1 MFGYV
6 LRRLLQVIPTI
17 VGITLLLFIVVRF
30 SGDPLAIYLGDDDMV
45 VGQVGND
52 QVAALRA
59 RLGLDQP
66 LPLQYIYF
74 LRDALHGDF
83 GRSFIYQNQPA
94 LPLVIRRLPATA
106 ALGGAA
112 LLIGILISLPA
123 GLIAARFRNRFP
135 DTFASFYAVV
145 GEAVPNFWLGI
156 MLILLFSVNLRVLP
170 VSGSGTWRHLV
181 LPAFTLGTG
190 MSALLMRL
198 LRGNLIEVMS
208 LDYIRTARAKG
219 LSARSVLFKHG
230 LRNAAISYITV
241 LGLSVPGLLSGSVV
255 TESIFAWPGMGLLF
269 ITAINGRDM
278 AIVQAIVVFTAFL
291 AILGN
296 LFVDLVYVLV
306 DPRITYR

>member
-17 VGITLLLFIVVRF
+17 LGITLLLFVVVRF

-45 VGQVGND
+45 VGQVGSD
-52 QVAALRA
+52 QVEALRA

-66 LPLQYIYF
+66 LPLQYVYF

-94 LPLVIRRLPATA
+94 LPLVVRRLPATA

-145 GEAVPNFWLGI
+145 GEAIPNFWLGI
-156 MLILLFSVNLRVLP
+156 MLILLFSVNLRLLP
-170 VSGSGTWRHLV
+170 VSGSGTWRHLI

-278 AIVQAIVVFTAFL
+278 AVVQAIVVFTAFL

-296 LFVDLVYVLV
+296 LVVDLVYVVV

>member
-52 QVAALRA
+52 QIAALRA

-156 MLILLFSVNLRVLP
+156 MLILLFAVNLRVLP

-278 AIVQAIVVFTAFL
+278 AVVQAIVVFTAFL

-296 LFVDLVYVLV
+296 LIVDLVYVLV

>member
-17 VGITLLLFIVVRF
+17 VGITLLLFVVVRL

-52 QVAALRA
+52 QVEALRA

-66 LPLQYIYF
+66 LPLQYVYF
-74 LRDALHGDF
+74 LRDALQGNF

-94 LPLVIRRLPATA
+94 LPLVVRRLPATA

-145 GEAVPNFWLGI
+145 GEAIPNFWLGI

-170 VSGSGTWRHLV
+170 VSGSGTWRHLI

-278 AIVQAIVVFTAFL
+278 AVVQAIVVFTAFL

-296 LFVDLVYVLV
+296 LIVDLVYVVV

>member
-1 MFGYV
+1 M
-6 LRRLLQVIPTI
+6 
-17 VGITLLLFIVVRF
+17 LLFIVVRF

-52 QVAALRA
+52 QIAALRA

-156 MLILLFSVNLRVLP
+156 MLILLFAVNLRVLP

-278 AIVQAIVVFTAFL
+278 AVVQAIVVFTAFL

-296 LFVDLVYVLV
+296 LIVDLVYVLV

>member
-1 MFGYV
+1 VFGYV

-52 QVAALRA
+52 QIAALRA

-156 MLILLFSVNLRVLP
+156 MLILLFAVNLRVLP

-278 AIVQAIVVFTAFL
+278 AVVQAIVVFTAFL

-296 LFVDLVYVLV
+296 LIVDLVYVLV

>member
-52 QVAALRA
+52 QVPALRA

>member
-296 LFVDLVYVLV
+296 LIVDLVYVLV

>member
-1 MFGYV
+1 
-6 LRRLLQVIPTI
+6 
-17 VGITLLLFIVVRF
+17 VVRF

-52 QVAALRA
+52 QIAALRA

-156 MLILLFSVNLRVLP
+156 MLILLFAVNLRVLP

-278 AIVQAIVVFTAFL
+278 AVVQAIVVFTAFL

-296 LFVDLVYVLV
+296 LIVDLVYVLV